1 MCGATHFY
9 RQQDFSFSSVLTNEN
24 SIYLVYCEANSLH
37 LSINCSIAVS
47 MLIRTTT
54 IAVLLLVVILL
65 PLFAVNPE
73 RGYKAKPD
81 KYGIEFRESGIKTPD
96 AARINTWT
104 FEPQNAAKI
113 GTTIILAGGDAG
125 NMSYLIT
132 YADGL
137 RKQGFRV
144 VTFDYRGFGESS
156 DFSTSRE
163 VLYYDEFTIDLQS
176 VIGSVKRL
184 YPTDKI
190 GVLGFS
196 MGTIIAFQ
204 SAKPSLDF
212 IAADSPVASVRQTV
226 ERWSAKGKTLRYPS
240 SGKSLEQTIQGIT
253 IPIIV
258 FAGKTDTFTP
268 LDEAKSIVKGY
279 EAKRRLVE
287 YLGGHLEGWKL
298 GETYFSTLKNFVQQ
312 YCSK

>member
-1 MCGATHFY
+1 MLNRC
-9 RQQDFSFSSVLTNEN
+9 
-24 SIYLVYCEANSLH
+24 IMLV
-37 LSINCSIAVS
+37 
-47 MLIRTTT
+47 RTTIMT
-54 IAVLLLVVILL
+54 GLVLIVVVL

-81 KYGIEFRESGIKTPD
+81 KYGIEFRESVIKTPD

-125 NMSYLIT
+125 NMSYLIA

-144 VTFDYRGFGESS
+144 VSFDYRGFGESS
-156 DFSTSRE
+156 EFATSRE
-163 VLYYDEFTIDLQS
+163 VLYYDEFATDLQA
-176 VIGSVKRL
+176 VIANAKRL

-226 ERWSAKGKTLRYPS
+226 ERWSAKGKTLRYPP
-240 SGKSLEQTIQGIT
+240 SGKSLEQTIKNMT
-253 IPIIV
+253 IPIII

-268 LDEAKSIVKGY
+268 LDEAKSIVIGY
-279 EAKRRLVE
+279 ETKRRLVE
-287 YLGGHLEGWKL
+287 YPGGHLEGWKL
-298 GETYFSTLKNFVQQ
+298 GETYFSTLKNFVQR
-312 YCSK
+312 YCSQ

>member
-1 MCGATHFY
+1 M
-9 RQQDFSFSSVLTNEN
+9 
-24 SIYLVYCEANSLH
+24 LV
-37 LSINCSIAVS
+37 
-47 MLIRTTT
+47 RTTT
-54 IAVLLLVVILL
+54 ITGLLLAVTLL

-81 KYGIEFRESGIKTPD
+81 KYGIEFRESVIKTPD
-96 AARINTWT
+96 ATRINAWT
-104 FEPQNAAKI
+104 FEPQNAVKI
-113 GTTIILAGGDAG
+113 GTTVILAGGDAG

-144 VTFDYRGFGESS
+144 ITFDYRGFGESS
-156 DFSTSRE
+156 DFTTSRE
-163 VLYYDEFTIDLQS
+163 VLYYDEFATDLQA
-176 VIGSVKRL
+176 VIASVKRL

-212 IAADSPVASVRQTV
+212 IAADSPVASVLQTV
-226 ERWSAKGKTLRYPS
+226 ERWSAKGEILRYPL
-240 SGKSLEQTIQGIT
+240 SGKSLEQTIKGIT
-253 IPIIV
+253 IPIII

-279 EAKRRLVE
+279 ETKRRLVE
-287 YLGGHLEGWKL
+287 YSGGHLEGWKL

-312 YCSK
+312 YCSQ